1 MLTKIEGG
9 AHYCI
14 SPLFF
19 YQFSPLSILLIVN
32 HRNAASADCIEMRA
46 AEYLSVGLQLEAA
59 VLKGSG
65 HALEVGIGDIVLRH
79 KIVNV
84 HANHLS
90 KPGFLSV
97 LPPGEIIPRN

>member
-1 MLTKIEGG
+1 MSKYRGRGTLLYPPSI
-9 AHYCI
+9 
-14 SPLFF
+14 F
-19 YQFSPLSILLIVN
+19 YQFNPLSILLIVN

-46 AEYLSVGLQLEAA
+46 AEHLSVGLQLEAA
-59 VLKGSG
+59 ILKGSG
-65 HALEVGIGDIVLRH
+65 HTPEVGIGDIVLRY

-97 LPPGEIIPRN
+97 LPPGEIIPWN